1 MRRFAMRR
9 NRATPARGNSP
20 MILTKLFPTPV
31 EPVPLEGIYLNHD
44 LRARWND
51 PTRGLSRPFV
61 YTDFVVSLDGRIA
74 LECRRTRKSAVP
86 AEIANARDWRLFE
99 ELGAQA
105 DVLLTTGRY
114 VRDLAMG
121 DAQASLPVN
130 ETTAYQ
136 DLRDWRQAQGLTAQP
151 ALAVLS
157 ETLSLPLPTMEYLIK
172 RYVRVFV
179 ATGIDVDVTRARAIE
194 AQGATVMMIAG
205 RGQQVRG
212 QALIQALGQE
222 GFNLIYST
230 AGPRVLAT
238 LLADRV
244 LDRLYLT
251 QVHRILGSDS
261 YDTLVKG
268 HRLCP
273 PADFLLGALYYDE
286 PSKESPGQIFACYA
300 AVR

>member
-1 MRRFAMRR
+1 M
-9 NRATPARGNSP
+9 NDARTGKQP
-20 MILTKLFPTPV
+20 MILTRLFPTPV

-51 PTRGLSRPFV
+51 PARGHARPFV

-74 LECRRTRKSAVP
+74 LESRRTRKSVVP
-86 AEIANARDWRLFE
+86 GEIANARDWRLFE

-105 DVLLTTGRY
+105 DVLLTTDRY
-114 VRDLAMG
+114 VTDLTMG
-121 DAQASLPVN
+121 DAKAGLPVN
-130 ETTAYQ
+130 EAAAYQ
-136 DLRDWRQAQGLTAQP
+136 DLRDWRQGQGLTAQP

-157 ETLSLPLPTMEYLIK
+157 ETLHLPLKAMEYLIK
-172 RYVRVFV
+172 RHVRVFV
-179 ATGIDVDVTRARAIE
+179 ATGGDVDVTRARAIE
-194 AQGATVMMIAG
+194 AQGATVLRMAG
-205 RGQQVRG
+205 CGQEVRG

-238 LLADRV
+238 LLADRM

-251 QVHRILGSDS
+251 QVHRILGGDS

-268 HRLCP
+268 QRLCP
-273 PADFLLGALYYDE
+273 PADFLLCALYYDE
-286 PSKESPGQIFACYA
+286 PSEESPGQIFACYA

>member
-1 MRRFAMRR
+1 
-9 NRATPARGNSP
+9 

-31 EPVPLEGIYLNHD
+31 EPVSLEGIYLNHN

-74 LECRRTRKSAVP
+74 LEDRRTRPSAVP

-105 DVLLTTGRY
+105 DVLLTTDRY
-114 VRDLAMG
+114 LRDLTMG
-121 DAQASLPVN
+121 AAQASLPVN
-130 ETTAYQ
+130 EAAAYQ

-157 ETLSLPLPTMEYLIK
+157 ETLTLPLPAMEHLIK
-172 RYVRVFV
+172 RHVPVFV
-179 ATGIDVDVTRARAIE
+179 ATGVDVDCNSGTGIE

-212 QALIQALGQE
+212 QALIQALGHE
-222 GFNLIYST
+222 GFNLILST
-230 AGPRVLAT
+230 AGPRVLAS

-261 YDTLVKG
+261 YDTLMKG
-268 HRLCP
+268 QRLCP
-273 PADFLLGALYYDE
+273 PADFLSCALYYDE
-286 PSKESPGQIFACYA
+286 PSEESPGQIFACYA